1 MKTKEELKQI
11 TERITGIECVIDN
24 YSNQSAEI
32 WLQMWLLP
40 FSMLK
45 DLEKE
50 LDILDIWIDGSYL
63 ALHVKP

>member
-11 TERITGIECVIDN
+11 TKRITGIECTIDN

-32 WLQMWLLP
+32 WLKMWLLP

-50 LDILDIWIDGSYL
+50 LEILDIWIDGNYL